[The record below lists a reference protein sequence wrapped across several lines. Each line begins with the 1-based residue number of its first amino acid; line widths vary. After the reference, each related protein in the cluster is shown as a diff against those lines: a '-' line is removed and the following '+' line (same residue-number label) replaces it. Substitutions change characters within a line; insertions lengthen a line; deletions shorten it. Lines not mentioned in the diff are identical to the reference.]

1 MWTELVFLDLRWGA
15 HLRNFGEHLQTPGI
29 RVVVKVQWCG
39 AHVAV
44 TAEEDGVLE
53 TPGEQGA
60 GVLPCA
66 EQQRVI
72 ALMSRVQ
79 VQARVDVHRVV

>member
-1 MWTELVFLDLRWGA
+1 M
-15 HLRNFGEHLQTPGI
+15 
-29 RVVVKVQWCG
+29 
-39 AHVAV
+39 AV